1 MTQWTVYS
9 RHGCSLCEAM
19 LVELAEVLG
28 ADAPVNIVDVDSQP
42 ELQAKYGSRVP
53 VLLADGEFVCAYRLD
68 RDRVKAWHNPPPL
81 ATAHPPDEADP

>member
-28 ADAPVNIVDVDSQP
+28 TQAQVSVVDVDDQP
-42 ELQAKYGSRVP
+42 DLAAKYGSRVP
-53 VLLADGEFVCAYRLD
+53 VLLADGEFVCCYRLD
-68 RDRVKAWHNPPPL
+68 RDRVRPWQ
-81 ATAHPPDEADP
+81 D